1 MMHPGFRAI
10 VVLLLLG
17 ASLVSCQTAKFYT
30 QAVRGQW
37 EVLARARPIPK
48 VLAAPETTPELRRKL
63 ELVEKLRGFAHD
75 QLKLPN
81 DKQFRSYADLGRA
94 YVVWNVVAAPE
105 FSIEARTW
113 SYPFLGKLKYRGF
126 FTEQAAKDEAAGLK
140 AQGFDVAVGG
150 VRVYSTLG
158 VFSDPVLN
166 TFIEE
171 DEAELAE
178 TIFHELTHAR
188 FFVAGDTDFN
198 EAYATASAQLGV
210 RVWLGARGDSVA
222 LADYERSLR
231 EGARLFDLL
240 KETRAKLATLYAA
253 RGSLADEALRRE
265 KTLILNKVMA
275 RYAQM
280 RSAGKSNGTHSKWVG
295 PSLNNARLAA
305 LATYH
310 DLVPAFVRLYHEQ
323 GGDWEKFHKAVAGM
337 KYLSKEER
345 RERLHAE
352 AVPKPPLPEPIQLDA
367 KR

>member
-1 MMHPGFRAI
+1 MHPGFRAL
-10 VVLLLLG
+10 VLPIL
-17 ASLVSCQTAKFYT
+17 AAMSLVSCQTAKFYT

-37 EVLARARPIPK
+37 EVLARAKPIPK
-48 VLAAPETTPELRRKL
+48 VLAAPDTTPELRAKL
-63 ELVEKLRGFAHD
+63 ELVEKLRAFAHD
-75 QLKLPN
+75 KLKLPN
-81 DKQFRSYADLGRA
+81 DKQFRSYADLGRP

-113 SYPFLGKLKYRGF
+113 TYPFLGKLKYRGF
-126 FTEQAAKDEAAGLK
+126 FTENAARDEAAGLK
-140 AQGFDVAVGG
+140 AQGFDVGVGG

-166 TFIEE
+166 TFIKE
-171 DEAELAE
+171 DESGLAE

-210 RVWLGARGDSVA
+210 RVWLEAKGDPAA
-222 LADYERSLR
+222 LAEYERSLG
-231 EGARLFDLL
+231 EGSRLFDLL
-240 KETRAKLATLYAA
+240 KETRAKLATLYAK
-253 RGSLADEALRRE
+253 RGTLSDEELRRQ
-265 KTLILNKVMA
+265 KNLILDRVMA
-275 RYAQM
+275 RYAQLK
-280 RSAGKSNGTHSKWVG
+280 SAGKSNGTHSKWVG

-337 KYLSKEER
+337 KPLSKEQR
-345 RERLHAE
+345 RNRLRAE
-352 AVPKPPLPEPIQLDA
+352 AAPTPPLPEPIQLDA